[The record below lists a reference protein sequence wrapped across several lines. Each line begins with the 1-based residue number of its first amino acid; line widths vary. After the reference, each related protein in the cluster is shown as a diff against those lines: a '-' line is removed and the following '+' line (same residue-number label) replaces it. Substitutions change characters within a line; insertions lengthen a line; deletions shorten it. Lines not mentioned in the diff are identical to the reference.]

1 VDYAT
6 FGWTCALLRRTIAK
20 ENRMA
25 AHRCTAFGLGLVTL
39 FGASRAAS
47 DPPEGARARSVKA
60 TLSAGCRVQGSATP
74 RANAPIEDAQGR
86 LLARFSGAPTLLV
99 ADSFPSRPGGRV
111 RVTTGTGKG
120 SFRVQGFTPVHE
132 IPLYSTA
139 PIAVSPGHVWIA
151 AGKSLAYLSSGR
163 NAIRIEKRVAV
174 PFDQSFRAWAP
185 CASIAFEPPALP
197 SFTPEGIAQNYVI
210 RRSRLE
216 LLGDPRRPDARVL
229 TLVSSPQPP
238 QALFFGREERGEW
251 VRVEHQGELIIDAW
265 ARAVDLEALPR
276 GQGLDQLAPQSSLP
290 FSARLAVQGE
300 PRVVRASRE
309 IPFRARADD
318 SEMPLGVIEA
328 EAEAFVLDVVA
339 GWVSV
344 MPKALQVVPRP
355 DGQFWVRAEE
365 LGM

>member
-1 VDYAT
+1 
-6 FGWTCALLRRTIAK
+6 
-20 ENRMA
+20 MA
-25 AHRCTAFGLGLVTL
+25 PDRFTAFGLGLVAVL
-39 FGASRAAS
+39 GASRAAS
-47 DPPEGARARSVKA
+47 DPPKAARAGSAEA
-60 TLSAGCRVQGSATP
+60 TLSAGCRLQGSASP

-99 ADSFPSRPGGRV
+99 ADSFPSRAGGRV

-120 SFRVQGFTPVHE
+120 SFRVQGFTPVAE
-132 IPLYSTA
+132 IPLYSMA

-163 NAIRIEKRVAV
+163 NALRIEKRVAV

-197 SFTPEGIAQNYVI
+197 SSTPGGIAQSYVI

-216 LLGDPRRPDARVL
+216 LLGEPRRPEARLL
-229 TLVSSPQPP
+229 TLLPSPQPP
-238 QALFFGREERGEW
+238 QALFSGREQRGEW

-265 ARAVDLEALPR
+265 ARAVDLQALPR
-276 GQGLDQLAPQSSLP
+276 GQGLDRLAPQSVSP
-290 FSARLAVQGE
+290 VSARLAVQGE
-300 PRVVRASRE
+300 PRVVRAVRE
-309 IPFRARADD
+309 VPFRARADD
-318 SEMPLGVIEA
+318 SEAPLGVIEA
-328 EAEAFVLDVVA
+328 EAEAFVLEVVG

-344 MPKALQVVPRP
+344 MPKALEVVPRP